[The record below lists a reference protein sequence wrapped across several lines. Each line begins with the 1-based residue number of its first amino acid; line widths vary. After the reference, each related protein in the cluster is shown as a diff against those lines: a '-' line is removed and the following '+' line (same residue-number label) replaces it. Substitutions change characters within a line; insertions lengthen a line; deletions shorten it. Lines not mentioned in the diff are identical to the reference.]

1 IASLASLSFISS
13 LDATIMASIYV
24 PVASDFDALGQAVWI
39 ITTYM
44 LSSTIV
50 QAIIGKISDILG
62 RVETTL
68 TCTAIFLVGSVLC
81 GASQSM
87 NMLIASRTIQGI
99 GGGGGM
105 GLTIV
110 MLGDIFSERERG
122 KYIGIFAAIVG
133 IATVVGPVMGGG
145 IVEHASWRIVFWIN
159 IPICIIS
166 MALIFFT
173 LKLPKTKGTFK
184 EKIKRIDFI
193 GCVLFTI
200 GMVPILLGLSW
211 GGQQY
216 EWTSAQVLACLI
228 CGFVVLLVFG
238 YVEYRFVAD
247 PIIPVRLLGNHNVLA
262 ALGGVFATGG
272 VMYGLSNVI
281 PTWEL
286 AIKHASTISGGL
298 HILPMALGVVLASP
312 LCGIYMTRTGRFLIP
327 IRVGAVLA
335 AAGASLLLLYKASTG
350 MAERVIYLFLAGLG
364 IGFISQPAL
373 IVCQAS
379 VSGRHMATV
388 TTSFAFIR
396 TLGGIL
402 ATSIMT
408 SILDSRIKTGIT
420 GLVNE

>member
-1 IASLASLSFISS
+1 MSVTETGTKTALDETLTVQNSGGMAAVPDINAQPISEKALEAGAGAESHSSEAAGGDLASYTLSKKQLIGAIASLASLSFISS

-24 PVASDFDALGQAVWI
+24 PVASDFHALGQAVWI

-159 IPICIIS
+159 IPICIVA
-166 MALIFFT
+166 MVLIFFT

-193 GCVLFTI
+193 G
-200 GMVPILLGLSW
+200 
-211 GGQQY
+211 
-216 EWTSAQVLACLI
+216 
-228 CGFVVLLVFG
+228 
-238 YVEYRFVAD
+238 
-247 PIIPVRLLGNHNVLA
+247 
-262 ALGGVFATGG
+262 
-272 VMYGLSNVI
+272 
-281 PTWEL
+281 
-286 AIKHASTISGGL
+286 
-298 HILPMALGVVLASP
+298 
-312 LCGIYMTRTGRFLIP
+312 
-327 IRVGAVLA
+327 
-335 AAGASLLLLYKASTG
+335 
-350 MAERVIYLFLAGLG
+350 
-364 IGFISQPAL
+364 
-373 IVCQAS
+373 
-379 VSGRHMATV
+379 
-388 TTSFAFIR
+388 
-396 TLGGIL
+396 
-402 ATSIMT
+402 
-408 SILDSRIKTGIT
+408 
-420 GLVNE
+420 

>member
-1 IASLASLSFISS
+1 IASIGMLFFISA

-24 PVASDFDALGQAVWI
+24 PIASDFDALGQAVWI

-62 RVETTL
+62 RVETIL
-68 TCTAIFLVGSVLC
+68 TSIAIFLVGSVLC

-87 NMLIASRTIQGI
+87 NMLIASRTIQGV
-99 GGGGGM
+99 GGGGILGLGM
-105 GLTIV
+105 V
-110 MLGDIFSERERG
+110 VLGDLFSERERG
-122 KYIGIFAAIVG
+122 NYIGVFSAIFT

-159 IPICIIS
+159 IPVCVIA

-238 YVEYRFVAD
+238 YVEYRFVTD
-247 PIIPVRLLGNHNVLA
+247 PIIPVRLLGNRNVLS
-262 ALGGVFATGG
+262 ALMAVFAIGGVSFGA
-272 VMYGLSNVI
+272 LNNI
-281 PTWEL
+281 PAWEL
-286 AIKHASTISGGL
+286 AIKHASTTSGGL
-298 HILPMALGVVLASP
+298 HLLPMALGVVLASP
-312 LCGIYMTRTGRFLIP
+312 LCGIYIARSGRFLIP

-350 MAERVIYLFLAGLG
+350 FGERIVYLFLLGLG
-364 IGFISQPAL
+364 VGFVSQPPL
-373 IVCQAS
+373 LVCQAS
-379 VSGRHMATV
+379 VAGKHMATV
-388 TTSFAFIR
+388 TTSYSFIR

>member
-1 IASLASLSFISS
+1 MSVTETGTKTALDETLTVQNSGGMAAVPDINEQPISEKALEAGAGAESHSSEAASGSPVASNEAAGGDLASYTLSKKQLFCAIASIGMLFFISA

-24 PVASDFDALGQAVWI
+24 PIASDFDALGQAVWI

-62 RVETTL
+62 RVETIL
-68 TCTAIFLVGSVLC
+68 TSIAIFLVGSVLC

-87 NMLIASRTIQGI
+87 NMLIASRTIQGV
-99 GGGGGM
+99 GGGGILGLGM
-105 GLTIV
+105 V
-110 MLGDIFSERERG
+110 VLGDLFSERERG
-122 KYIGIFAAIVG
+122 NYIGVFSAIFT

-159 IPICIIS
+159 IPVCVIAI
-166 MALIFFT
+166 ALIFFM

-193 GCVLFTI
+193 GCALFTI

-247 PIIPVRLLGNHNVLA
+247 PIIP
-262 ALGGVFATGG
+262 
-272 VMYGLSNVI
+272 
-281 PTWEL
+281 
-286 AIKHASTISGGL
+286 
-298 HILPMALGVVLASP
+298 
-312 LCGIYMTRTGRFLIP
+312 
-327 IRVGAVLA
+327 
-335 AAGASLLLLYKASTG
+335 
-350 MAERVIYLFLAGLG
+350 
-364 IGFISQPAL
+364 
-373 IVCQAS
+373 
-379 VSGRHMATV
+379 
-388 TTSFAFIR
+388 
-396 TLGGIL
+396 
-402 ATSIMT
+402 
-408 SILDSRIKTGIT
+408 
-420 GLVNE
+420 